1 MSGFSGP
8 VQPHHTHACLTLCID
23 DPGAVPLQV
32 AEQTTQYFITND
44 RPNVAGL
51 VLAGS
56 ADFKTELGQSD
67 MFDQRLKAI
76 ILLTV
81 DVSYGA
87 APPWAPHTAAL
98 PPAAADSILHDA
110 KLQLD
115 WK

>member
-1 MSGFSGP
+1 MEKCHNGGD
-8 VQPHHTHACLTLCID
+8 V
-23 DPGAVPLQV
+23 LQV

-87 APPWAPHTAAL
+87 
-98 PPAAADSILHDA
+98 LHDKA
-110 KLQLD
+110 SLYSHAL
-115 WK
+115 